1 MEPEWKDQYLFAIWD
16 IRVRTGTVSVKDLRE
31 HLKIESKNQLDFYD
45 KLSILKN
52 DLYIEYG
59 FSVIDGEHMEESY
72 IKVLP
77 RGLMYFERFNSY
89 TI

>member
-1 MEPEWKDQYLFAIWD
+1 MELEWKDRYLFAIWD
-16 IRVRTGTVSVKDLRE
+16 IRTKTGKVSVKNLRE
-31 HLKIESKNQLDFYD
+31 YLKIESEKQLDLYD

-59 FSVIDGEHMEESY
+59 FSVIGGEQTEEPY

-77 RGLMYFERFNSY
+77 RGLKYFERFDSY
-89 TI
+89 II